1 METRVCR
8 LYAPHDLRIETD
20 VVAPPGP
27 GEALIAIGA
36 GGICGSDLHYFHHGG
51 FGPVR
56 MREPIILGHEVA
68 GTVEAVGPGVEALR
82 AGDRVALNPSRPCG
96 SCRYCA
102 AGAPNH
108 CLEMRFYG
116 SAMRM
121 PHEQGGF
128 RDRIVAPVAQ
138 CVKLTRASV
147 AEGACAEPLAVCLH
161 AAAQAGDLAG
171 ASVLVTGA
179 GPIGVLCVAVAKLR
193 GAAEIVATD
202 LEDAALAMARRMGAT
217 GTVNVATEGARM
229 EAFTADKGR
238 FDAAFECSAAAS
250 AIAAAFAA
258 VRPRGVVVQV
268 GVGGETPVPIN
279 LLVGKEIQ
287 LRGTH
292 RFHPEFAEAA
302 SLIDS
307 GAIDVT
313 PIITGSWPLEQALD
327 AFAAASDRARSTKAQ
342 LTFAS

>member
-8 LYAPHDLRIETD
+8 LHAPHDLRIETD
-20 VVAPPGP
+20 IVAPPAE
-27 GEALIAIGA
+27 GEALVAIGA

-56 MREPIILGHEVA
+56 VKEPIILGHEVA
-68 GTVEAVGPGVEALR
+68 GVVDAVGPGVTGLAP
-82 AGDRVALNPSRPCG
+82 GDRVALNPSRPCG
-96 SCRYCA
+96 ACRYCA
-102 AGAPNH
+102 ADLPNH

-116 SAMRM
+116 SAMRF

-128 RDRIVAPVAQ
+128 RELINAPAAQ

-161 AAAQAGDLAG
+161 AAAQAGDLSG

-202 LEDAALAMARRMGAT
+202 IEDAALAMARRMGAT
-217 GTVNVATEGARM
+217 ETVNVGTEAARM
-229 EAFTADKGR
+229 EAFSADKGR
-238 FDAAFECSAAAS
+238 FDVVFECSAAPS
-250 AIAAAFAA
+250 AIAAALAA
-258 VRPRGVVVQV
+258 ARPRAVMVQV
-268 GVGGETPVPIN
+268 GVGGEIPVPIN
-279 LLVGKEIQ
+279 LLVAKEIQ
-287 LRGTH
+287 FRGTH

-302 SLIDS
+302 ALIDK
-307 GAIDVT
+307 GAIDVK
-313 PIITGSWPLEQALD
+313 PIITGTWPLDQAAE
-327 AFAAASDRARSTKAQ
+327 AFAAASDRSRSTKAQ
-342 LTFAS
+342 LSFAR